1 MLFIF
6 DDLFLLVGSPV
17 SVLSQYLSKCILIFN
32 SADFFV
38 VLTIHSWIIDYVYTC
53 IFCRNYYLRKIQVLI
68 TWYFLSK
75 LLSQK
80 NSSPYYFWTVSFY
93 YSCVTSFLLFAN
105 INITTLQLTFFI
117 VRCFSLAIDLIR
129 LYYSLFTR
137 AFIRHVFSTV

>member
-1 MLFIF
+1 MIYSCL
-6 DDLFLLVGSPV
+6 LEALSQSYHNTSPNVYLSSTLLTFLLYS
-17 SVLSQYLSKCILIFN
+17 LSILELSITCILVF
-32 SADFFV
+32 FFV
-38 VLTIHSWIIDYVYTC
+38 TIISEKFKSLSLD

-68 TWYFLSK
+68 TSG
-75 LLSQK
+75 
-80 NSSPYYFWTVSFY
+80 TVSFY
-93 YSCVTSFLLFAN
+93 CSCVTSFLLFAN

>member
-1 MLFIF
+1 MIYSCL
-6 DDLFLLVGSPV
+6 LEALSQSYHNTSPNVYLSSTLLTFLLYS
-17 SVLSQYLSKCILIFN
+17 LSILELSITCILV
-32 SADFFV
+32 FFV
-38 VLTIHSWIIDYVYTC
+38 ETIISEKFKSLSLD

-68 TWYFLSK
+68 TSG
-75 LLSQK
+75 
-80 NSSPYYFWTVSFY
+80 TVSFY
-93 YSCVTSFLLFAN
+93 CSCVTSFLLFAN

>member
-1 MLFIF
+1 MIYSCL
-6 DDLFLLVGSPV
+6 LEALSQSYHNTSPNVYLSSTLLTFLLYS
-17 SVLSQYLSKCILIFN
+17 LSILELSITCILV
-32 SADFFV
+32 FFV
-38 VLTIHSWIIDYVYTC
+38 ETIISEKFKSLSLD

-68 TWYFLSK
+68 TSG
-75 LLSQK
+75 
-80 NSSPYYFWTVSFY
+80 TVSFY
-93 YSCVTSFLLFAN
+93 CSCVTSFLLFVN

>member
-1 MLFIF
+1 MIYSCL
-6 DDLFLLVGSPV
+6 LEALSQSYHNTSPNVYLSSTLLTFLLYS
-17 SVLSQYLSKCILIFN
+17 LSILELSITCIL
-32 SADFFV
+32 D
-38 VLTIHSWIIDYVYTC
+38 

-68 TWYFLSK
+68 TSG
-75 LLSQK
+75 
-80 NSSPYYFWTVSFY
+80 TVSFY
-93 YSCVTSFLLFAN
+93 CSCVTSFLLFVN

>member
-1 MLFIF
+1 MIYSCL
-6 DDLFLLVGSPV
+6 LEALSQSYHNTSPNVYLSSTLLTFLLYS
-17 SVLSQYLSKCILIFN
+17 LSILELSITCILV
-32 SADFFV
+32 FFV
-38 VLTIHSWIIDYVYTC
+38 ETIISEKFKSLSLD

-68 TWYFLSK
+68 TSG
-75 LLSQK
+75 
-80 NSSPYYFWTVSFY
+80 TVSFY

-137 AFIRHVFSTV
+137 AFIRHLFSTV